1 MQNLS
6 FDNLHYDRICR
17 TSHSESYLIS
27 QGEEPIARVELHFT
41 HNAVYGLLVVERDSS
56 QQITDHEIEEF
67 RDRIDMDLVETADLP
82 RDDFVLTVYQGKE
95 IATYSDPEILDEAGI
110 EDEHDNPLS

>member
-1 MQNLS
+1 MQDLS

-41 HNAVYGLLVVERDSS
+41 HNAVYGLLVIEKDPG
-56 QQITDHEIEEF
+56 QQVTDLEIEEL

-82 RDDFVLTVYQGKE
+82 RDDFVLTVYQGRE
-95 IATYSDPEILDEAGI
+95 IATYSDPELLE
-110 EDEHDNPLS
+110 EDEMEDEDETPSS